1 MRSTMIEVDHSGDES
16 PHEHQGTGRAYGRKS
31 SDSIEDRNKNRPCVY
46 QVAGCTGN
54 YTDVVSASIQ
64 SVQRVLLSPKSKRKG
79 PRGGVSDP
87 FPSKLYEMLVG
98 LEVEEGLGHVAAWRE
113 HGRCFEIAKPH
124 LFADDVMPR

>member
-1 MRSTMIEVDHSGDES
+1 MKSTMIEADHSGDES
-16 PHEHQGTGRAYGRKS
+16 PHEHPGTGRAHGRGS
-31 SDSIEDRNKNRPCVY
+31 SDTMIEDRKNRPGVY

-98 LEVEEGLGHVAAWRE
+98 LEVEGLGHVAAWRE
-113 HGRCFEIAKPH
+113 HGRCFEIAKPR